1 MNSRRWGMVLVG
13 VLLALTILG
22 WFYTPYDPNQIQV
35 TRRFTPP
42 GKEHLLG
49 TDHFGRDVLSRMLS
63 GARISLAVGVAAV
76 ILGGAAGTALGLA
89 AGFLGGWWDELLM
102 RLSTSLQALP
112 SILLALL
119 LATIWSPGF
128 PVVLWAIALGNIP
141 IFLRVA
147 RNQALSIKERP
158 YVEAARALGASDLRL
173 VLRHILPNL
182 QGALLVQFSI
192 SLAGA
197 ILVEASLSYLGVGIQ
212 PPDPS
217 WGRMLREAQAYGSLA
232 PWLVLVPG
240 LFIALAVV
248 GFNLLG
254 DNWVCSREQLYKRE

>member
-1 MNSRRWGMVLVG
+1 
-13 VLLALTILG
+13 
-22 WFYTPYDPNQIQV
+22 
-35 TRRFTPP
+35 
-42 GKEHLLG
+42 
-49 TDHFGRDVLSRMLS
+49 
-63 GARISLAVGVAAV
+63 
-76 ILGGAAGTALGLA
+76 
-89 AGFLGGWWDELLM
+89 
-102 RLSTSLQALP
+102 
-112 SILLALL
+112 
-119 LATIWSPGF
+119 
-128 PVVLWAIALGNIP
+128 VVLWAIALGNIP

-232 PWLVLVPG
+232 PGLVLVPG

-254 DNWVCSREQLYKRE
+254 DNWVFSREQLYKRE

>member
-1 MNSRRWGMVLVG
+1 M
-13 VLLALTILG
+13 
-22 WFYTPYDPNQIQV
+22 
-35 TRRFTPP
+35 
-42 GKEHLLG
+42 
-49 TDHFGRDVLSRMLS
+49 
-63 GARISLAVGVAAV
+63 
-76 ILGGAAGTALGLA
+76 
-89 AGFLGGWWDELLM
+89 
-102 RLSTSLQALP
+102 
-112 SILLALL
+112 
-119 LATIWSPGF
+119 
-128 PVVLWAIALGNIP
+128 VLWAIALGNIP

-217 WGRMLREAQAYGSLA
+217 SDAEGTQAMV
-232 PWLVLVPG
+232 PWPRLVLVRT
-240 LFIALAVV
+240 FIALAVV
-248 GFNLLG
+248 GFNLPG
-254 DNWVCSREQLYKRE
+254 DN